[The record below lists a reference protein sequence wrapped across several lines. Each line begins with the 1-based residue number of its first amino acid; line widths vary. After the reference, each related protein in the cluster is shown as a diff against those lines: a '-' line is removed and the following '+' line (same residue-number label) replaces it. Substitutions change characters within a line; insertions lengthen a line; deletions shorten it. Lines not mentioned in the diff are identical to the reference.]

1 MDYIQPTSGAEQNF
15 GFGDLNNAMLHLTG
29 TLQSNGESN
38 RLSSTPLAL
47 VPSLGGPVA
56 SLNAPFPWWL
66 VVVAIGVTIMFS
78 NGR

>member
-15 GFGDLNNAMLHLTG
+15 GFGNLQDAVLHVTG
-29 TLQSNGESN
+29 TLEGQTRDSGPH
-38 RLSSTPLAL
+38 STPLAL

-56 SLNAPFPWWL
+56 SLNSPFPWWL
-66 VVVAIGVTIMFS
+66 VVVAIGAMIIFS

>member
-15 GFGDLNNAMLHLTG
+15 GFGDLNNAVLRLTG
-29 TLQSNGESN
+29 TLEGGTASSHAT
-38 RLSSTPLAL
+38 STPLAL
-47 VPSLGGPVA
+47 VPNLGGPVA

-66 VVVAIGVTIMFS
+66 VVVAIGVTIIFS

>member
-15 GFGDLNNAMLHLTG
+15 GFGDLNNAVLQFAG
-29 TLQSNGESN
+29 TLEGGNAQSQPH
-38 RLSSTPLAL
+38 STPLAL

-56 SLNAPFPWWL
+56 SLNSPFPWWL
-66 VVVAIGVTIMFS
+66 VVVAIGVTIIFS